1 MIIDFHSHILPEV
14 DHGSK
19 SSDEAK
25 KQLELIS
32 VGGVDIVVATS
43 HFYPHVHRVSDFL
56 QDAERAAAKLST
68 FSEHLGSTKIC
79 LGAEVLLCE
88 GINKM
93 PDFEKLRIRGTNC
106 MLIEMPSTGS
116 WDHLIDTVDDIIEGG
131 YILILAHIDRYLKH
145 YEEQIDLLLRKGAI
159 AQINA
164 DSLTSFFS
172 RKRVMEYID
181 CGVVSAIGS
190 DLHGADKKAYQPFIS
205 AKKNIGADNYEK
217 IMSRSAKLLQ
227 TAEFIN

>member
-1 MIIDFHSHILPEV
+1 MIIDFHSHILPGL

-19 SSDEAK
+19 NSDEAK

-32 VGGVDIVVATS
+32 AGGVDIVVATS
-43 HFYPHVHRVSDFL
+43 HFYPHIHRVSDFL
-56 QDAERAAAKLST
+56 HYAECAAAELSE
-68 FSEHLGSTKIC
+68 FSEQFESTKIC

-93 PDFEKLRIRGTNC
+93 PDFDKLCIRGTNC
-106 MLIEMPSTGS
+106 ILIEMPSTGS
-116 WDHLIDTVDDIIEGG
+116 WDHLIDTVGDIIESG
-131 YILILAHIDRYLKH
+131 YTVILAHIDRYLKH

-172 RKRVMEYID
+172 RKRIMEYID

-190 DLHGADKKAYQPFIS
+190 DLHGAGKKAYQPFIS

-217 IMSRSAKLLQ
+217 IMARSAKLLQ